1 MSFVSAN
8 DHPTP
13 VSPQDPLYYAPPS
26 VRNKADPLSK
36 EIQQMGSHP
45 LPATSSVSHSDKMR
59 EEAFAKFTRPL
70 EPEFVYERG
79 RPRALIAIAG
89 GIGAAIAATAI
100 GAFVFFTVSPKSKS
114 ESSELTVSI
123 STPASAA
130 PAQATSEDSEALLQG
145 FMKFQTIQGKPPTC
159 DFRTQAH
166 GTGQRRVRK
175 ASSSAGKIH
184 SVAAKAIA
192 SRRRPASQ
200 RFLKLSLRDVCEEL
214 AEVQSA

>member
-26 VRNKADPLSK
+26 VRNKADPRSK
-36 EIQQMGSHP
+36 EIQQMGSCH
-45 LPATSSVSHSDKMR
+45 LPATSDKMR

-114 ESSELTVSI
+114 ETSELTVSI

-145 FMKFQTIQGKPPTC
+145 FMKFQTIQGTENPQHAISEPRPTGPAKEGSEKP
-159 DFRTQAH
+159 QALLEKFI
-166 GTGQRRVRK
+166 QWQQK
-175 ASSSAGKIH
+175 
-184 SVAAKAIA
+184 
-192 SRRRPASQ
+192 Q
-200 RFLKLSLRDVCEEL
+200 
-214 AEVQSA
+214 

>member
-13 VSPQDPLYYAPPS
+13 VSPHDPLYYAPPS
-26 VRNKADPLSK
+26 LRNKADPRSK
-36 EIQQMGSHP
+36 EVQQMGSYH

-59 EEAFAKFTRPL
+59 EEAFAKFTRSL

-79 RPRALIAIAG
+79 RPRALIAIA
-89 GIGAAIAATAI
+89 GAAIAATAI

-130 PAQATSEDSEALLQG
+130 PDQATSEDSEALLQG
-145 FMKFQTIQGKPPTC
+145 FMKFQTIQGTENPQHAISEPRPTGPAKEGSEKP
-159 DFRTQAH
+159 QALLEKFI
-166 GTGQRRVRK
+166 QWQQK
-175 ASSSAGKIH
+175 
-184 SVAAKAIA
+184 
-192 SRRRPASQ
+192 Q
-200 RFLKLSLRDVCEEL
+200 
-214 AEVQSA
+214 

>member
-26 VRNKADPLSK
+26 VRNKADTPYK
-36 EIQQMGSHP
+36 AIQQVGSDH
-45 LPATSSVSHSDKMR
+45 LPTTSSGSDKLR
-59 EEAFAKFTRPL
+59 EEAFANFTCPL
-70 EPEFVYERG
+70 EPELICEHG
-79 RPRALIAIAG
+79 RPRALIAITG
-89 GIGAAIAATAI
+89 GIGAAMAVAAI

-145 FMKFQTIQGKPPTC
+145 FMKFQTIQGTENPQHAISEPRPTGPAKEGSEKP
-159 DFRTQAH
+159 QALLEKFI
-166 GTGQRRVRK
+166 QWQQK
-175 ASSSAGKIH
+175 
-184 SVAAKAIA
+184 
-192 SRRRPASQ
+192 Q
-200 RFLKLSLRDVCEEL
+200 
-214 AEVQSA
+214 

>member
-26 VRNKADPLSK
+26 VRNKTDPRSK
-36 EIQQMGSHP
+36 EIQHMGSYH
-45 LPATSSVSHSDKMR
+45 LPATSSVPHSDKMR

-79 RPRALIAIAG
+79 RPRAPIAIAG

-100 GAFVFFTVSPKSKS
+100 AFVFFAVSPKSKS

-145 FMKFQTIQGKPPTC
+145 FMKFQTIQGTENPQHAISEPRPTGPAKEGSEKP
-159 DFRTQAH
+159 QALLE
-166 GTGQRRVRK
+166 
-175 ASSSAGKIH
+175 
-184 SVAAKAIA
+184 
-192 SRRRPASQ
+192 
-200 RFLKLSLRDVCEEL
+200 RFIQWQQK
-214 AEVQSA
+214 Q

>member
-26 VRNKADPLSK
+26 VRNKADPRSK
-36 EIQQMGSHP
+36 EIQQMGSYH
-45 LPATSSVSHSDKMR
+45 LPATFSVSHSDKMR

-114 ESSELTVSI
+114 ETSELTVSI

-145 FMKFQTIQGKPPTC
+145 FMKFQTIQGTENPQHAISEPRPTGPAKEGSEKP
-159 DFRTQAH
+159 QALLEKFI
-166 GTGQRRVRK
+166 QWQQK
-175 ASSSAGKIH
+175 
-184 SVAAKAIA
+184 
-192 SRRRPASQ
+192 Q
-200 RFLKLSLRDVCEEL
+200 
-214 AEVQSA
+214 